1 MKFQK
6 KQKNYFIVNV
16 MMMESRIF
24 NSTQSVDKDQYS
36 FLFIKNG
43 I

>member
-1 MKFQK
+1 
-6 KQKNYFIVNV
+6 

-36 FLFIKNG
+36 VVNNQYCHKNK
-43 I
+43 